1 MLGLEV
7 MKRCTRW
14 MKLLVL
20 SVAPM
25 ALCSC
30 STVFATTMRDAV
42 VDGVSAFTLDLTVS
56 VLDRYLGPSDS
67 QPG

>member
-1 MLGLEV
+1 

-14 MKLLVL
+14 TKLLVL
-20 SVAPM
+20 SVAPT

-30 STVFATTMRDAV
+30 STLFATTMRDAV
-42 VDGVSAFTLDLTVS
+42 VDGVSAFALDVTVS
-56 VLDRYLGPSDS
+56 VLDRYLGMNDS